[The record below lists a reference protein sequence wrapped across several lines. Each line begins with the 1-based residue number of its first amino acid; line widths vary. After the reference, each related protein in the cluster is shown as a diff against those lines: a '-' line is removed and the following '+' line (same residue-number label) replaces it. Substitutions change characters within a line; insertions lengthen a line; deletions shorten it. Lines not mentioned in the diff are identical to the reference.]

1 MLLYI
6 SILLFI
12 ITSYLA
18 IKILTKPK
26 NSNQF
31 MMAES
36 SRIMYNN
43 AEVTE
48 DYSSQGRVFTRGLS
62 LIKKEGDEKYTLI
75 SQAKVC
81 DIGLF

>member
-1 MLLYI
+1 MLYI
-6 SILLFI
+6 SISLFI
-12 ITSYLA
+12 ITSYIAFKL
-18 IKILTKPK
+18 LSKPK
-26 NSNQF
+26 NSNHF
-31 MMAES
+31 MMLES
-36 SRIMYNN
+36 SRIIYNN

-62 LIKKEGDEKYTLI
+62 LIKKDGDEKYTLI

>member
-1 MLLYI
+1 MML
-6 SILLFI
+6 
-12 ITSYLA
+12 
-18 IKILTKPK
+18 
-26 NSNQF
+26 
-31 MMAES
+31 ES
-36 SRIMYNN
+36 SRIIYNN

-62 LIKKEGDEKYTLI
+62 LIKKDGDEKYTLI